1 MTLLVIADVLY
12 SLEMKIEGE
21 PNTSKNRVYL
31 RAYQRIY
38 RIDREIAAETF
49 PNAKTLAEL
58 LNVNQRTV
66 IRDLNFLRDE
76 FNAPIVYDYLK
87 RGFRYKEPGWTLP
100 LQHLTE
106 GEILGFFIAEN
117 ALKFTGNSAQAL
129 QLRQAL
135 VKLSVMLPEKVMV
148 NLSTLGENIR
158 FQNLPFVTVE
168 PQFLQKVAQTAIN
181 QESVEFD
188 YYSPH
193 SQKQT
198 HRIADIHLL
207 HNFIG
212 DWYAISFD
220 HQSGQM
226 RDFHVGR
233 MSNLKSTGNYF
244 EMQKSWNAD
253 DYLKQ
258 GFYMMRG
265 GKLVTVEIH
274 FDKFQAQWIRER
286 QFFHSDEQRED
297 LPDGGLRLSFKIGEK
312 GLEAVARFCL
322 TYAGHCRAE
331 KPEKLKTLVKEKL
344 LKGLNLHQ

>member
-1 MTLLVIADVLY
+1 MQT
-12 SLEMKIEGE
+12 EGE
-21 PNTSKNRVYL
+21 SKINKNRVYL

-38 RIDREIAAETF
+38 RIDREIAAGTF
-49 PNAKTLAEL
+49 PNTKTLAEL

-66 IRDLNFLRDE
+66 NRDLDFLRNE

-87 RGFRYKEPGWTLP
+87 RGFRYKKPGWTLP
-100 LQHLTE
+100 LQQLTE

-117 ALKFTGNSAQAL
+117 ALRFTGNTAQAL
-129 QLRQAL
+129 QLKQAL
-135 VKLSVMLPEKVMV
+135 IKLSVMLPEKVMV

-158 FQNLPFVTVE
+158 FQNIPFVTVE
-168 PQFLQKVAQTAIN
+168 PQFLQRAAKATIN

-188 YYSPH
+188 YFSPH
-193 SQKQT
+193 SQKHT
-198 HRIADIHLL
+198 YRVADIHLL

-220 HQSGQM
+220 HNSGEM

-233 MSNLKSTGNYF
+233 MSNLKATGNYF

-253 DYLKQ
+253 EYLKQ

-265 GKLVTVEIH
+265 GKMVTVEIL
-274 FDKFQAQWIRER
+274 FDSYQAQWIRER
-286 QFFHSDEQRED
+286 HAFHLDEQRED
-297 LPDGGLRLSFKIGEK
+297 LADGSLRLKFQVGEN

-322 TYAGHCRAE
+322 TYTGHCVAE
-331 KPEKLKTLVKEKL
+331 KPDKLNKLIKEKL
-344 LKGLNLHQ
+344 ETSLSQYKN